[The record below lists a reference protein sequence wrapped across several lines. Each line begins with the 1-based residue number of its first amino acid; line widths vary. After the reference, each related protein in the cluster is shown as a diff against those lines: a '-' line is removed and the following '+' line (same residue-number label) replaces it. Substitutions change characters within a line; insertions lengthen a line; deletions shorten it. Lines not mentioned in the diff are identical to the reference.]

1 VGLSYFLFLQKKK
14 SWLTKENLLNLFLVE
29 YFFMVFILEEFF
41 MKYIK
46 IYFLIVFSIF
56 LSGCIQSTAL
66 LGPGVTIATTGNIM
80 QAGFQYGA
88 NTAIKNETGKDV
100 LTHFKDVV
108 EEEQDNKKLELKI
121 KDIATITIEKV
132 KKKLLI
138 N

>member
-1 VGLSYFLFLQKKK
+1 MNYL
-14 SWLTKENLLNLFLVE
+14 
-29 YFFMVFILEEFF
+29 
-41 MKYIK
+41 K
-46 IYFLIVFSIF
+46 IYFLIVISIS

-66 LGPGVTIATTGNIM
+66 LGPGVTIVTTGNVM

-100 LTHFKDVV
+100 LTHLKDVV
-108 EEEQDNKKLELKI
+108 EKEQDDKKLELTI
-121 KDIATITIEKV
+121 KDIATNTIAKI

>member
-1 VGLSYFLFLQKKK
+1 
-14 SWLTKENLLNLFLVE
+14 
-29 YFFMVFILEEFF
+29 
-41 MKYIK
+41 MKFKK
-46 IYFLIVFSIF
+46 IYLLVLISIF

-88 NTAIKNETGKDV
+88 NSAIKKKTGKDA
-100 LTHFKDVV
+100 LTHLKSALDK
-108 EEEQDNKKLELKI
+108 EQNSQKLNKKI
-121 KDIATITIEKV
+121 RNFTQNTINRV